1 MFCSKSMSHR
11 PSVAFLVRLADGEN
25 DVSGEENG
33 GIGDDIGVG
42 DAHVEGRGAIWVPA
56 MVVAARTHQWQRWQ
70 WRLPVIAA
78 AMLMGAGN
86 LQDM

>member
-1 MFCSKSMSHR
+1 MYLQKIRVRGRFLVPSMFCSKSMSHR

-42 DAHVEGRGAIWVPA
+42 DAHVEGRGAI
-56 MVVAARTHQWQRWQ
+56 
-70 WRLPVIAA
+70 
-78 AMLMGAGN
+78 
-86 LQDM
+86 